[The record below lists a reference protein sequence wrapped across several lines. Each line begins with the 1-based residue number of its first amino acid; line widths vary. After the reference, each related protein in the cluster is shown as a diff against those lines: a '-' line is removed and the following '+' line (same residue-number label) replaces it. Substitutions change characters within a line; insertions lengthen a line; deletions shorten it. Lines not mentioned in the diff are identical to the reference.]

1 MITQDDFKV
10 RLMTRNRTNKAGLI
24 KIEVEVMKYEYAGN
38 RKIRKFVDTSV
49 SVMPRNWQQKTQKI
63 SSKEPDAANKQQ
75 KINVVYSSVLNFVST
90 KGENQ
95 TDIDGINYDN
105 LKDFFPNIRVKRKTL
120 VDYIDDYHKFRVKQ
134 NTKRGTT
141 KEFVTVKNRV
151 QKFDV
156 WNKRKTYFES
166 INITWSNEFESY
178 LREKEYSNGTI
189 EKTYTILYTVLNYYY
204 ELKDELGLELSD
216 KFKSK
221 KFKRGKKSC
230 NKPNPLSWLQLLT
243 LSKHVFEEAHLK
255 KTQKM
260 ILFQCHTGVR
270 FDDIK
275 RIKPNNITKDETL
288 KFTPVK
294 TEHHDIEVLQP
305 LNPWSKSLLVEV
317 NNDTSCYDYTN
328 QTYNRYIDDIF
339 DIMREKY
346 PDDEFTEYDSHNFRD
361 TFISNAVQ
369 ASVNWKSILQWVGQT
384 SYKIMDRYIH
394 LSPEFERSEMDKM
407 YKIMVVQG
415 KVVYYKE

>member
-10 RLMTRNRTNKAGLI
+10 RLMTRNRTNKAGLT
-24 KIEVEVMKYEYAGN
+24 KIEVEVMKYEYAGK

-49 SVMPRNWQQKTQKI
+49 KVLPRNWQQKTQKI
-63 SSKEPDAANKQQ
+63 SSKEPDAVSKQQ
-75 KINVVYSSVLNFVST
+75 KINIVYSSILNFVNT
-90 KGENQ
+90 NGVNQ
-95 TDIDGINYDN
+95 PDIDGINYDN
-105 LKDFFPNIRVKRKTL
+105 LKDFFPSIRIKRKTL
-120 VDYIDDYHKFRVKQ
+120 VDYIADYHKFRVGQ
-134 NTKRGTT
+134 SAKRGTT

-151 QKFDV
+151 NNFDI
-156 WNKRKTYFES
+156 WNKKKTYFEN
-166 INITWSNEFESY
+166 INISWSNVFERY
-178 LREKEYSNGTI
+178 LREKKYSNGTI

-204 ELKDELGLELSD
+204 ELKDELGIELSD

-230 NKPNPLSWLQLLT
+230 NKPNPLTWVQLLT
-243 LSKHVFEEAHLK
+243 LSKHNFEEAHLK

-260 ILFQCHTGVR
+260 ILLQCHTGMR
-270 FDDIK
+270 YGDIK
-275 RIKPNNITKDETL
+275 RIRPNNITKDDTL
-288 KFTPVK
+288 KFIPAK
-294 TEHHDIEVLQP
+294 TEHHDIEVVQP
-305 LNPWSKSLLVEV
+305 LNPWSKSLFEEV

-328 QTYNRYIDDIF
+328 QTYNRYIDNIF
-339 DIMREKY
+339 DIMREQY

-394 LSPEFERSEMDKM
+394 LSPEFERGEMEKM

>member
-10 RLMTRNRTNKAGLI
+10 RLMTRNRTNKAGLT
-24 KIEVEVMKYEYAGN
+24 KIEVEVMKYEYAGK

-49 SVMPRNWQQKTQKI
+49 KVLPRNWQQKTQKI
-63 SSKEPDAANKQQ
+63 SSKEPDAVSKQQ
-75 KINVVYSSVLNFVST
+75 KINIVYSSILNFVNT
-90 KGENQ
+90 NGENQ
-95 TDIDGINYDN
+95 PDIDGINYDN
-105 LKDFFPNIRVKRKTL
+105 LKDFFPSIRIKRKTL
-120 VDYIDDYHKFRVKQ
+120 VDYIADYHKFRVGQ
-134 NTKRGTT
+134 SAKRGTT

-151 QKFDV
+151 NNFDI
-156 WNKRKTYFES
+156 WNKKKTYFEN
-166 INITWSNEFESY
+166 INISWSNVFERY
-178 LREKEYSNGTI
+178 LREKKYSNGTI

-204 ELKDELGLELSD
+204 ELKDELGIELSD

-230 NKPNPLSWLQLLT
+230 NKPNPLTWVQLLT
-243 LSKHVFEEAHLK
+243 LSKHNFEEAHLK

-260 ILFQCHTGVR
+260 ILLQCHTGMR
-270 FDDIK
+270 YGDIK
-275 RIKPNNITKDETL
+275 RIRPNNITKDDTL
-288 KFTPVK
+288 KFIPAK
-294 TEHHDIEVLQP
+294 TEHHDIEVVQP
-305 LNPWSKSLLVEV
+305 LNPWSKSLFEEV

-328 QTYNRYIDDIF
+328 QTYNRYIDNIF
-339 DIMREKY
+339 DIMREQY

-394 LSPEFERSEMDKM
+394 LSPEFERGEMEKM